1 MKFSKEFTDWWEK
14 YLKDNKVPVDKLVG
28 YKTTYHDYFTE
39 QWFINAE
46 AVYDAFKAHDEEL
59 KRLRQFEKKFRTLQ
73 DKIAEYEGKSADCY
87 FSNPN
92 KSVNYEAK
100 AEELKDE
107 LLYL

>member
-1 MKFSKEFTDWWEK
+1 MKFSKEFRQWWQEYSK
-14 YLKDNKVPVDKLVG
+14 ENGFPNKVEGFYTFDLQ
-28 YKTTYHDYFTE
+28 TT
-39 QWFINAE
+39 
-46 AVYDAFKAHDEEL
+46 YDAFKAHDEEL

-73 DKIAEYEGKSADCY
+73 NKIAEYEGKSADCY
-87 FSNPN
+87 FSNPD